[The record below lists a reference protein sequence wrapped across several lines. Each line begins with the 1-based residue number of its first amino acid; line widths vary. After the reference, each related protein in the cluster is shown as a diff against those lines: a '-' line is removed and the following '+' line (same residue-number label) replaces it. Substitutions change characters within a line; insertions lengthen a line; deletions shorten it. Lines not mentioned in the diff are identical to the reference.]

1 MEGTSQPVDRQMEET
16 PPPVRPSGQSLW
28 SIQQRHNKVFN
39 KEKYEK
45 DKEKERIRIKIL
57 NKYKINFKNFVIY
70 IYLIH
75 FNKSKGTKVKKKRK
89 RRKITHFC
97 IDFYFINLYLI
108 LLNRMN

>member
-1 MEGTSQPVDRQMEET
+1 MFFFLFILFLNVVRFSLFSGIMEGTSQPVDRQMEET
-16 PPPVRPSGQSLW
+16 PPPVRPPGQSLW

-70 IYLIH
+70 ICLIH
-75 FNKSKGTKVKKKRK
+75 FNKSKKKKG
-89 RRKITHFC
+89 
-97 IDFYFINLYLI
+97 
-108 LLNRMN
+108 